1 VILVFWWSLLSVGG
15 LVVARWSQST

>member
-1 VILVFWWSLLSVGG
+1 MRPG